1 VRWILVT
8 LVAVFLVAAPAAAL
22 VARLTPPVI
31 HEPFT
36 ALPCPIH
43 PDTTI
48 DIEGCQEHRILRTD
62 RAIDVQVKAIFRL
75 LRTQSARLSFVI
87 GEHDWL
93 HYRRASC
100 SAEASHYAGGTAEPI
115 AYLNC
120 SLRKNKAHITDLT
133 IMRKALS
140 QR

>member
-8 LVAVFLVAAPAAAL
+8 VSAAFLVATPARAL
-22 VARLTPPVI
+22 GGRLAPPVI

-36 ALPCPIH
+36 ALTCPIR
-43 PDTTI
+43 PDTNI
-48 DIEGCQEHRILRTD
+48 DLQGCEEHRILRTD
-62 RAIDVQVKAIFRL
+62 RAIDAQVKTIFRL
-75 LRTQSARLSFVI
+75 LRTQSARVSFVT

-93 HYRRASC
+93 HFRRASC
-100 SAEASHYAGGTAEPI
+100 SAEASHYAGGTAEPV
-115 AYLNC
+115 AYLSC
-120 SLRKNKAHITDLT
+120 SLRKNKAHLADLT

>member
-1 VRWILVT
+1 VRWLLVT
-8 LVAVFLVAAPAAAL
+8 LFAAFLVATPARAL
-22 VARLTPPVI
+22 GGRPAPPVI

-43 PDTTI
+43 PDTNI
-48 DIEGCQEHRILRTD
+48 DVQGCQEHRILRTD
-62 RAIDVQVKAIFRL
+62 RAIDAQVKAIFRL
-75 LRTQSARLSFVI
+75 LRTQSARLSFVT
-87 GEHDWL
+87 GERDWL

-100 SAEASHYAGGTAEPI
+100 SAEASHYAGGTAEPV
-115 AYLNC
+115 AYLSC
-120 SLRKNKAHITDLT
+120 SLRKNKAHLTDLT

>member
-1 VRWILVT
+1 VRRFLVT
-8 LVAVFLVAAPAAAL
+8 LFAAFVVATPAGAL
-22 VARLTPPVI
+22 GGRLAPPVI

-43 PDTTI
+43 PDTNI
-48 DIEGCQEHRILRTD
+48 DIQGCEEHRILRTD
-62 RAIDVQVKAIFRL
+62 RAIDAQVKAIFRL
-75 LRTQSARLSFVI
+75 LRTQSARLSFVT
-87 GEHDWL
+87 GERDWL

-100 SAEASHYAGGTAEPI
+100 SAEASHYAGGTAEPV
-115 AYLNC
+115 AYLSC
-120 SLRKNKAHITDLT
+120 SLRKNKAHLTDLT

>member
-1 VRWILVT
+1 LVFVT
-8 LVAVFLVAAPAAAL
+8 LSAAFLVAAPAHAL
-22 VARLTPPVI
+22 GGGPMPPVI

-36 ALPCPIH
+36 ALPCPLH
-43 PDTTI
+43 PDTNI

-62 RAIDVQVKAIFRL
+62 RAIDAQVRTIFRL
-75 LRTQSARLSFVI
+75 LRTQGARLSFVT
-87 GEHDWL
+87 GERDWL

-100 SAEASHYAGGTAEPI
+100 AAEASHYAGGTAEPV
-115 AYLNC
+115 AYLSC
-120 SLRKNKAHITDLT
+120 SLRKNKAHLTDLT